1 MERLG
6 STQFDQSS
14 FQFGEV
20 SFSYLVL
27 IGSIEVPHELTKVPI
42 NSGQVSLDNRD
53 YFAHDLINFGQV
65 SSEYLVDRAS
75 RFHTI

>member
-20 SFSYLVL
+20 SFTYLLLV
-27 IGSIEVPHELTKVPI
+27 GSIEVPHELTKVPI
-42 NSGQVSLDNRD
+42 NSGQVSLDNREWVILHMICQK
-53 YFAHDLINFGQV
+53 FPFILG
-65 SSEYLVDRAS
+65 R
-75 RFHTI
+75 